1 MRALLSLMMVIITM
15 TLANVA
21 VAGTIFNGIQLH
33 LPEQAFDTKM
43 GSLNAGPLMI
53 TQWNDGTVQVLAV
66 MNKAGVVS
74 SIDEVLDFNPFSLI
88 SINGNYWQFTI
99 GEMEVYSNN
108 GNYIDG
114 VYGIDINLELFA
126 KPVIDE
132 EPATDVPEPSSL
144 ILLMFALVL
153 LVIARQYKVAQISR

>member
-1 MRALLSLMMVIITM
+1 MMVIITM
-15 TLANVA
+15 TLTNVA
-21 VAGTIFNGIQLH
+21 VAGTILNGIQLH
-33 LPEQAFDTKM
+33 LPEQPFDTKM

-99 GEMEVYSNN
+99 GEMEAYSNN
-108 GNYIDG
+108 GNFIDG
-114 VYGIDINLELFA
+114 VYNIDINMEFFA
-126 KPVIDE
+126 KPLIDE
-132 EPATDVPEPSSL
+132 EPVTDVPEPSSL
-144 ILLMFALVL
+144 MLLMLALAL
-153 LVIARQYKVAQISR
+153 LVFARQYKVAQISR